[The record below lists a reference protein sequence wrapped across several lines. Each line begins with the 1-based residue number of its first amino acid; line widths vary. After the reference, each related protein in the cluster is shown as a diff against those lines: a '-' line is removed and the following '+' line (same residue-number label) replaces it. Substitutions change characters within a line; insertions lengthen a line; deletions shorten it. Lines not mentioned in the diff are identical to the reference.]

1 MGIQTRQ
8 RGDETQSEMGD
19 QHDQGAPQTNRRLL
33 IPSSK
38 AVAVKMLGMFRE
50 EVGVLL
56 NKEGWTNEDKKAFER
71 YKEVIRLVEG

>member
-1 MGIQTRQ
+1 MEQQRQ
-8 RGDETQSEMGD
+8 QSNQAQNKAPN
-19 QHDQGAPQTNRRLL
+19 QHDSGATQTNRRLL

-71 YKEVIRLVEG
+71 YKEVIRLVERF